1 MVNEARIKKNLKN
14 LAFPRLS
21 GTEFELKAF
30 NKVMEEVENLNLE
43 FEIQPFTFSSFY
55 SRIYPK
61 IAFLSGSLIL
71 LLLYLNIIMM
81 ISFVLI
87 LILFCIVMASIILTR
102 KPEKIQFIKKFN
114 SQNLLVKISSKSNEK
129 DNNDRIVM
137 FMSHLDSKGQRFT
150 INTRIRMIKL
160 WISSSLILAVVIIY
174 KNWFSM
180 GFEIIF
186 YIIGLVPL
194 IINMYASIIILLNTT
209 DNSSIGAVDNASGIT
224 CNLELVNYYS
234 IPKNRLTNYN
244 MWFLFTGAEE
254 CGTMGIRHFYN
265 NLESLDFDKS
275 IIFNFESIANHVY
288 LFPGENDV
296 DHIKEVDHLLLNNN
310 RNLQINHYITSRVLG
325 THSDGGFLG
334 DKGLQGW
341 GVGEVEVYDYMHTI
355 NDTIDKIDTKVLKN
369 LCLVLIDSLK
379 EHDSNFI
386 KKNKKYQKTE

>member
-174 KNWFSM
+174 KIFISM

-194 IINMYASIIILLNTT
+194 
-209 DNSSIGAVDNASGIT
+209 
-224 CNLELVNYYS
+224 
-234 IPKNRLTNYN
+234 
-244 MWFLFTGAEE
+244 
-254 CGTMGIRHFYN
+254 
-265 NLESLDFDKS
+265 
-275 IIFNFESIANHVY
+275 
-288 LFPGENDV
+288 
-296 DHIKEVDHLLLNNN
+296 
-310 RNLQINHYITSRVLG
+310 
-325 THSDGGFLG
+325 
-334 DKGLQGW
+334 
-341 GVGEVEVYDYMHTI
+341 
-355 NDTIDKIDTKVLKN
+355 
-369 LCLVLIDSLK
+369 
-379 EHDSNFI
+379 
-386 KKNKKYQKTE
+386 